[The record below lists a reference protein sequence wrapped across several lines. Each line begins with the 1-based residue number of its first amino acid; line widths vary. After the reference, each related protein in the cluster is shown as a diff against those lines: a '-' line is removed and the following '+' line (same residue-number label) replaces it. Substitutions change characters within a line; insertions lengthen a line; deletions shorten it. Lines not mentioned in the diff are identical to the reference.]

1 MWHLVLMS
9 WEWVVAPA
17 STAVVA
23 LAGIGATMRTAA
35 QGRQHAVE
43 LATLNHRRERD
54 ERVRQ
59 DRLQVY
65 ADALAHAVD
74 EQRDRDAVWAS
85 DGEHQYKLSREPAG
99 APLSLASTDEIT
111 VRMRL
116 LADEDVEAA
125 WAAFVRARDDLYFW
139 ADVERGAPDEEPDDA
154 VLRALHDAID
164 RLKVVCRQSL
174 ERDEVPQT

>member
-1 MWHLVLMS
+1 MS

-17 STAVVA
+17 ITAVVA
-23 LAGIGATMRTAA
+23 LAGIGATLRTAA
-35 QGRQHAVE
+35 QGRQQAVE
-43 LATLNHRRERD
+43 LAQLNHRRERD

-59 DRLQVY
+59 DRLRVY

-74 EQRDRDAVWAS
+74 QQRMRDAVWAS

-99 APLSLASTDEIT
+99 APLSLASTDDIT

-125 WAAFVRARDDLYFW
+125 WTAFVRARDDLNFW

-154 VLRALHDAID
+154 VLRPLHDAID
-164 RLKVVCRQSL
+164 RLSVVCRQSL
-174 ERDEVPQT
+174 ERDVVPQT